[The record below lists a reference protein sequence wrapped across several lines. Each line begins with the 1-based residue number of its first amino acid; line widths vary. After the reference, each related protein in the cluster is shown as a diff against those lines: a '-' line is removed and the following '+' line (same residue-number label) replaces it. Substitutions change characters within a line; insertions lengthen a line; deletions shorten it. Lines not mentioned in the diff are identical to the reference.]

1 MAFSIVSFLSIDAVG
16 SELWTALHEYINGDT
31 HKSVFDNSSPVSFPT
46 ASSTACCS
54 RPFLTCGFEASS
66 LACCLA
72 LALVLQREHIPDFP
86 CASLSQLATPQRE
99 PPPCFPHRSVVPRA
113 RPPQRA
119 TLQRQPPPCFPHRS
133 VVPRARLP
141 QPATLQRQ
149 PPPCFPHKSVVLR
162 AMLPQPATSQR
173 RRAFLCWDADDDD
186 DDDIVQFVVSPGHL
200 VLWVTFHH
208 CAAGFRRGAP
218 GFTVTADHVSHP
230 FTLVSMF
237 AVIRREPSS
246 EA

>member
-1 MAFSIVSFLSIDAVG
+1 M
-16 SELWTALHEYINGDT
+16 
-31 HKSVFDNSSPVSFPT
+31 SFPS

-99 PPPCFPHRSVVPRA
+99 
-113 RPPQRA
+113 
-119 TLQRQPPPCFPHRS
+119 PPPCFPHRS

-200 VLWVTFHH
+200 VLLGHFPSLRCWVPKGRTWFHRDRGPRVASVHTCVDVCSDPPRTFERGMN
-208 CAAGFRRGAP
+208 AAASLRARQRKNAFCCS
-218 GFTVTADHVSHP
+218 FIYWWTDTTALRP
-230 FTLVSMF
+230 
-237 AVIRREPSS
+237 REPR
-246 EA
+246 

>member
-113 RPPQRA
+113 R
-119 TLQRQPPPCFPHRS
+119 
-133 VVPRARLP
+133 LP

-230 FTLVSMF
+230 FTLVLMF

>member
-1 MAFSIVSFLSIDAVG
+1 MSFLSIDAVG

-113 RPPQRA
+113 R
-119 TLQRQPPPCFPHRS
+119 
-133 VVPRARLP
+133 LP
-141 QPATLQRQ
+141 QPATLQRHL
-149 PPPCFPHKSVVLR
+149 FFRGGSAGTAASTRSR
-162 AMLPQPATSQR
+162 ACLACMVAQLGRLGGRVASCSISKN
-173 RRAFLCWDADDDD
+173 FSDLK
-186 DDDIVQFVVSPGHL
+186 
-200 VLWVTFHH
+200 
-208 CAAGFRRGAP
+208 
-218 GFTVTADHVSHP
+218 
-230 FTLVSMF
+230 
-237 AVIRREPSS
+237 AVALTP
-246 EA
+246 

>member
-1 MAFSIVSFLSIDAVG
+1 MSISDVRYALESPWPCDELELGPSSRRRCLPGFFLRRSLRCRELEVAFSIVPFLSIDAVG

-31 HKSVFDNSSPVSFPT
+31 HKSVFVNSSPVSFPT

-113 RPPQRA
+113 RLPQRA

-133 VVPRARLP
+133 VVP
-141 QPATLQRQ
+141 
-149 PPPCFPHKSVVLR
+149 C
-162 AMLPQPATSQR
+162 AMLPQPATLHR
-173 RRAFLCWDADDDD
+173 
-186 DDDIVQFVVSPGHL
+186 
-200 VLWVTFHH
+200 
-208 CAAGFRRGAP
+208 
-218 GFTVTADHVSHP
+218 
-230 FTLVSMF
+230 
-237 AVIRREPSS
+237 
-246 EA
+246 

>member
-1 MAFSIVSFLSIDAVG
+1 MLGAAFSSTQFLSIDAVG

-113 RPPQRA
+113 R
-119 TLQRQPPPCFPHRS
+119 
-133 VVPRARLP
+133 LP

-200 VLWVTFHH
+200 VLLGHFPSLRPVVDALGSRDVLFKGW
-208 CAAGFRRGAP
+208 CQSSRQRRARS
-218 GFTVTADHVSHP
+218 AHP
-230 FTLVSMF
+230 QPCSIH
-237 AVIRREPSS
+237 AWKG
-246 EA
+246 